1 MAKRLKVTRKE
12 LLKEPDQFLSTSQ
25 KVSLYVSQHK
35 KNLLIGVGAIVAVFA
50 LIGGYRYNQEVQN
63 MRMESLYFKMVKI
76 HEQKPGKDSQ
86 DNTGELE
93 KLLGQFSDGP
103 QQMRASLL
111 LAEEY
116 FLKEQFDKA
125 IALYTDVQQRSE
137 SKDLSSQLAKVGLA
151 YSYEGKKDYAKS
163 IETYKSLVNK
173 ANGFPLFDVYISL
186 ARCYELNKDKKNAL
200 LTLREIE
207 TKFQGHPQMQSVE
220 RQISRLS
227 GQE

>member
-25 KVSLYVSQHK
+25 KVSLYVTQHK
-35 KNLLIGVGAIVAVFA
+35 RNLLIGTGAIVVFFG
-50 LIGGYRYNQEVQN
+50 LMGGYRYNQQMQN
-63 MRMESLYFKMVKI
+63 LRMESLYFKMVKI
-76 HEQKPGKDSQ
+76 HDQKPGKDSQ

-93 KLLGQFSDGP
+93 KLLEQFSEGP
-103 QQMRASLL
+103 QQVRASLL

-116 FLKEQFDKA
+116 FRKEQFDKA
-125 IALYTDVQQRSE
+125 IALYTDIQQRSD
-137 SKDLSSQLAKVGLA
+137 SKDLSNQLSKVGLA
-151 YSYEGKKDYAKS
+151 YTYEGKKDYTEA

-173 ANGFPLFDVYISL
+173 PDGFPLFDVYISL

-207 TKFQGHPQMQSVE
+207 TKFQGHPQLQSVE
-220 RQISRLS
+220 RQIARLS
-227 GQE
+227 DRA